1 MADKARILV
10 VDDEPEL
17 VQALKIR
24 LEATGYEVITAADG
38 QEGLQKARAE
48 GPDLII
54 LDVMLPKVDGYKV
67 CRLLKFDERFR
78 KIPIMMLTAR
88 AQDSDVATG
97 MSTGADKYMVKPF
110 VSKELV
116 AEVRALLKR
125 SEAEQVKMNSSGSAD
140 AATTTSEPKENA
152 RWPWR

>member
-1 MADKARILV
+1 MADKAKILV

-17 VQALKIR
+17 IQALRIR
-24 LEATGYEVITAADG
+24 LEASGYEVITAADG
-38 QEGLQKARAE
+38 QEGLQKAREEA
-48 GPDLII
+48 PNLII

-97 MSTGADKYMVKPF
+97 MATGADKYMVKPF

-116 AEVRALLKR
+116 AEVRALLKQR
-125 SEAEQVKMNSSGSAD
+125 EQEQVKLNSSGPAE
-140 AATTTSEPKENA
+140 AVTSSERKESA